1 MNKNNQRFLLA
12 AVGLLVVISLLIL
25 VVLPRVLQGSSY
37 SGADVS
43 AIGVSSSMAQAEV
56 VEILEEGSITLGDQT
71 QTYQIMRVE
80 ILDGD
85 YAGITLEIDY
95 GRRQLLTSDRLLSVG
110 EKVLVDIGQA
120 PDGSVNAYFIDF
132 ERATPILWLAITF
145 VVFIVAVSG
154 WQGVR
159 GLLGMVASLAV
170 ILWFIIPE
178 ILRGGDPVLV
188 SVVGAFVLLAI
199 SLYLI
204 YGWGWKT
211 HAAVLGMSVSLLL
224 TALLANAFVDLT
236 RLSGF
241 GNEDAIYV
249 VQQLDISLNLRG
261 LVLAGVIVGAL
272 GALDD
277 LVITQASV
285 AFELHDTD
293 PTLGVGMIY
302 RRAMSVGKDH
312 IAAMINTLVLAYAG
326 AALPTL
332 LLFSLTQQSFLTLI
346 NLEFITEE
354 IVRTLVGSIGLI
366 LAAPITTLISSVLA
380 IRAGNRPAS
389 SKEEGDNLPA
399 KT

>member
-380 IRAGNRPAS
+380 IRAGNSPAS

>member
-1 MNKNNQRFLLA
+1 MKQANQRFLLFSLLL
-12 AVGLLVVISLLIL
+12 LLVISFLIL
-25 VVLPRVLQGSSY
+25 VIIPRLGQEQPQSNVSSV
-37 SGADVS
+37 GL
-43 AIGVSSSMAQAEV
+43 SSSMAQAEV
-56 VEILEEGSITLGDQT
+56 VEILEEGTITLGNQS
-71 QTYQIMRVE
+71 QPYQVMMVK

-85 YAGITLEIDY
+85 WAGITLEIDY
-95 GRRQLLTSDRLLSVG
+95 GLRQLLTSDRMLSEG
-110 EKVLVDIGQA
+110 EKVMVDVGRA
-120 PDGSVNAYFIDF
+120 PDGSLNAYFIDF
-132 ERATPILWLAITF
+132 ERATPIMWLAITF
-145 VVFIVAVSG
+145 VAFIILVSG

-170 ILWFIIPE
+170 ILLYIIPR
-178 ILRGGDPVLV
+178 ILEGGDPVLV
-188 SVVGAFVLLAI
+188 SVIGSFVLLGV

-211 HAAVLGMSVSLLL
+211 HAAVLGMTGSLIL
-224 TALLANAFVDLT
+224 TALLANYFVDLT

-285 AFELHDTD
+285 AFELFSTDTS
-293 PTLGVGMIY
+293 LNLRQLY
-302 RRAMSVGKDH
+302 RKAMAVGKDH

-366 LAAPITTLISSVLA
+366 MAAPITTVIACFLATRRGVLMQTEVP
-380 IRAGNRPAS
+380 G
-389 SKEEGDNLPA
+389 GDNLPEER
-399 KT
+399 

>member
-1 MNKNNQRFLLA
+1 VKQSNRRFLVLS
-12 AVGLLVVISLLIL
+12 LLLLIL
-25 VVLPRVLQGSSY
+25 ISILILAIIPRLGQERQPASGEVSPVGISST
-37 SGADVS
+37 
-43 AIGVSSSMAQAEV
+43 MAQAEV
-56 VEILEEGSITLGDQT
+56 VEIVEEGTIALGSQN
-71 QTYQIMRVE
+71 QRFQVMMVE

-85 YAGITLEIDY
+85 WAGITLEIDY
-95 GRRQLLTSDRLLSVG
+95 GRRQLLTSDRMLEVG
-110 EKVLVDIGQA
+110 EKVLVDVGRA
-120 PDGSVNAYFIDF
+120 PDGSLNAYFIDF

-145 VVFIVAVSG
+145 VGFVLLVSG
-154 WQGVR
+154 WQGLR
-159 GLLGMVASLAV
+159 GLVGMVASLAV
-170 ILWFIIPE
+170 ILLFIIPE
-178 ILRGGDPVLV
+178 VLQGGDPVWV
-188 SVVGAFVLLAI
+188 SVAGSFVLLAV

-211 HAAVLGMSVSLLL
+211 HAAVLGMTVSLVL
-224 TALLANAFVDLT
+224 TALLANFFVDLT

-249 VQQLDISLNLRG
+249 VQQLNITLNLRG
-261 LVLAGVIVGAL
+261 LVLAGVIIGAL

-293 PTLGVGMIY
+293 PSLGLGHLY
-302 RRAMSVGKDH
+302 RKAMSVGKDH

-346 NLEFITEE
+346 NLEFVTEE

-366 LAAPITTLISSVLA
+366 LAAPVTTLIASYLATRRKPDAAPLSSLDD
-380 IRAGNRPAS
+380 NRH
-389 SKEEGDNLPA
+389 KD
-399 KT
+399 

>member
-1 MNKNNQRFLLA
+1 MMSTNRRFLLA
-12 AVGLLVVISLLIL
+12 AFGLLLVISVIILIG
-25 VVLPRVLQGSSY
+25 LPRLLNGLSSQ
-37 SGADVS
+37 SNE
-43 AIGVSSSMAQAEV
+43 VSSVGISSTMAQAEV
-56 VEILEEGSITLGDQT
+56 VEIVEEGTVTLGEQT
-71 QTYQIMRVE
+71 QPYQVMLVE

-85 YAGITLEIDY
+85 WAGIRLEIDY
-95 GRRQLLTSDRLLSVG
+95 GRRQLLTSDRMLSPG
-110 EKVLVDIGQA
+110 EKVLVDVGQA
-120 PDGSVNAYFIDF
+120 PDGSLNAYFIDF
-132 ERATPILWLAITF
+132 ERATPILWLALTF
-145 VVFIVAVSG
+145 VAFIVLVSG

-159 GLLGMVASLAV
+159 GLIGMVASLAV
-170 ILWFIIPE
+170 ILLYIIPR
-178 ILRGGDPVLV
+178 ILAGGDPVLV
-188 SVVGAFVLLAI
+188 SVVGAFILLAL

-211 HAAVLGMSVSLLL
+211 HAAVLGMTGSLIL
-224 TALLANAFVDLT
+224 TAFLANYFVDLT

-249 VQQLDISLNLRG
+249 VQQLDININLRG

-285 AFELHDTD
+285 AFELFGTD
-293 PTLGVGMIY
+293 ASLSLRELY
-302 RRAMSVGKDH
+302 SKAMAVGKDH

-366 LAAPITTLISSVLA
+366 MAAPITTFIACLLA
-380 IRAGNRPAS
+380 TRTGETAQPSAAR
-389 SKEEGDNLPA
+389 GDNLPE
-399 KT
+399 

>member
-1 MNKNNQRFLLA
+1 MSSSNRRFMLA
-12 AVGLLVVISLLIL
+12 AIGLLVVISLAIL
-25 VVLPRVLQGSSY
+25 VVIPRMMQGETDLE
-37 SGADVS
+37 GDVS
-43 AIGVSSSMAQAEV
+43 SIGLSSSMAQAEV
-56 VEILEEGSITLGDQT
+56 VEILEEGSITLGEQT
-71 QTYQIMRVE
+71 QPYQILRVT
-80 ILDGD
+80 ILDGT
-85 YAGITLEIDY
+85 YEGITLEIDY
-95 GRRQLLTSDRLLSVG
+95 GRRQLLTSNRTLSVG

-132 ERATPILWLAITF
+132 ERATPILWLTITF

-159 GLLGMVASLAV
+159 GLVGMAASLGV

-188 SVVGAFVLLAI
+188 SVFGAFVLLAAT
-199 SLYLI
+199 LYLI

-261 LVLAGVIVGAL
+261 LVLAGVIIGAL

-293 PTLGVGMIY
+293 PSLGLGTLY
-302 RRAMSVGKDH
+302 RRAMAVGKDH

-366 LAAPITTLISSVLA
+366 LAAPITTLVSSLLA
-380 IRAGNRPAS
+380 IRAGEGDS
-389 SKEEGDNLPA
+389 SSREEGDNLPVE
-399 KT
+399 T